1 MRRYGQVELR
11 IYIIMASIS
20 SYFSLDNSLYPAS
33 GIKFYKFDDSQ
44 SANFIADCFIP
55 FREAYI
61 EEAKLVQNVAT
72 YGTTRYEEIA
82 ERLPDPGDVMSGD
95 FGEILTFYLACQIWS
110 QNANVF
116 PMKWRLKD
124 KKKAASPYTD
134 VMLFELHDP
143 AVPSTNDSMITY
155 EVKTRATALGN
166 TTYKVHK
173 RKSFITYKDGKLECT
188 FIEAVFDANKD
199 AVERAAETIP
209 YLKTRCKD
217 LNLTDL
223 YTKINR
229 FSNGVSVSYRKEHNA
244 VAVIDTSTLADQI
257 NRLPPDLFTVH
268 PGVSNVF
275 CVPIDNLKAI
285 YENIYS
291 NMPSNA

>member
-1 MRRYGQVELR
+1 MRYGQVEQKKVH
-11 IYIIMASIS
+11 YMASIA

-33 GIKFYKFDDSQ
+33 GIKFYKFDNSK
-44 SANFIADCFIP
+44 SASFITDCFIP

-61 EEAKLVQNVAT
+61 EDTKIVQNIAT
-72 YGTTRYEEIA
+72 YGTSRAEEIA
-82 ERLPDPGDVMSGD
+82 ERIPDPGDVMSGD
-95 FGEILTFYLACQIWS
+95 FGEILTFYLACQCWS
-110 QNANVF
+110 PNANVY

-134 VMLFELHDP
+134 VMLFEVQDP
-143 AVPSTNDSMITY
+143 SNPATNDAMITY

-166 TTYKVHK
+166 TTYKVHN
-173 RKSFITYKDGKLECT
+173 RKSFVTYKDGKLECT

-229 FSNGVSVSYRKEHNA
+229 FSHGVSVSYLKEHNA
-244 VAVIDTSTLADQI
+244 VAVIDTSTLAEQM
-257 NRLPPDLFTVH
+257 NRIPADLFTAH
-268 PGVSNVF
+268 PNVCNVY

-285 YENIYS
+285 YESIYN
-291 NMPSNA
+291 NMPDNA